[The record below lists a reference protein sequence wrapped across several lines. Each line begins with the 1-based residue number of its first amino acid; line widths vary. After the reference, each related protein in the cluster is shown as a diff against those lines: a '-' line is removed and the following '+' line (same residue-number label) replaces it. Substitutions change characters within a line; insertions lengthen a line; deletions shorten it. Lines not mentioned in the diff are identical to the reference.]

1 VSSNVAANQW
11 RRQPPSCGDV
21 RQRRTHLRPAVFNRS
36 RFAHRPSHGH
46 SSHHMEEHSRQHCV
60 QRLQHGPD
68 DCGKGRREAWRS
80 EAGRLC
86 VNADCRAVTRC
97 FSSLGSSCLK
107 PTSPDVT
114 PCSPP
119 SLPSPRFHASR
130 SELSR
135 QTGASRSESAAGSR
149 WLSGQQRAVRRH
161 TFFFRGILDRKKGD
175 LLLLQ
180 RRWPPPEASQE
191 EKGEK
196 GARAASRTNVCVCV
210 CHSAVLVGCLLGV
223 LYRHMKK
230 NLTDFVGRFPSTLLL
245 RECSIARDEV
255 SESRHA
261 SP

>member
-1 VSSNVAANQW
+1 GRHGSPVVSLGLGEIEDRTCENHCVQVSSNVAANQW

-161 TFFFRGILDRKKGD
+161 TFFFEGSWTGRKATFSFCSGAGRRPRPARKKKEKKERA
-175 LLLLQ
+175 LLLGQ
-180 RRWPPPEASQE
+180 
-191 EKGEK
+191 
-196 GARAASRTNVCVCV
+196 TCVCVCV
-210 CHSAVLVGCLLGV
+210 TALSWSGV
-223 LYRHMKK
+223 CWVFCID
-230 NLTDFVGRFPSTLLL
+230 T
-245 RECSIARDEV
+245 
-255 SESRHA
+255 
-261 SP
+261 